1 MSHFDI
7 EFVNIFKRK
16 FAASAL
22 KSDEIETISLSSIS
36 NAKLMRSSTVFRLL
50 KKILDAV
57 ILLNLC

>member
-7 EFVNIFKRK
+7 EFVNILKRK

-36 NAKLMRSSTVFRLL
+36 NAKLMRSSTIFRLL
-50 KKILDAV
+50 KKILDAI

>member
-7 EFVNIFKRK
+7 EFVNISKRK